1 MGHGRGPGGS
11 SFLLLCAWTNL
22 NHTNPT
28 SNAQTAA
35 ATADNP
41 DSLTVSIV
49 IAARGKDPP
58 SSPSANAILSGMQ
71 PYAPALALLAF
82 SLTQKKKR
90 NLGCK
95 QLQEWRISD
104 SKKPNWRMC

>member
-49 IAARGKDPP
+49 ILAPP
-58 SSPSANAILSGMQ
+58 TSPSANAILSGMQ
-71 PYAPALALLAF
+71 PTAPALALLAF
-82 SLTQKKKR
+82 SLTQKEKKESG
-90 NLGCK
+90 L
-95 QLQEWRISD
+95 
-104 SKKPNWRMC
+104 